1 LQSALSAHNLTI
13 MTLTLDIP
21 DTLAASLGA
30 HAADVQRV
38 IEESCAIESYRSG
51 KFSTAEVRE
60 FLGLGSRW
68 EAESFLAEHGAWP
81 DPTEE
86 EVLSDLANLRALRG
100 K

>member
-1 LQSALSAHNLTI
+1 
-13 MTLTLDIP
+13 MTVTLDIP
-21 DTLAASLGA
+21 DVLAASLGSA
-30 HAADVQRV
+30 VGEVHRAVA
-38 IEESCAIESYRSG
+38 EACAVESYRAG

-68 EAESFLAEHGAWP
+68 ETENFLSAHGAWP
-81 DPTEE
+81 APTEE

>member
-1 LQSALSAHNLTI
+1 
-13 MTLTLDIP
+13 MTVTLNIP
-21 DTLAASLGA
+21 DTLAASLGSQ
-30 HAADVQRV
+30 AADVQRV
-38 IEESCAIESYRSG
+38 IAEATALESYRSG

-60 FLGLGSRW
+60 FLGFGSRW
-68 EAESFLAEHGAWP
+68 ETEDFLSAHGAWP

>member
-1 LQSALSAHNLTI
+1 MTI
-13 MTLTLDIP
+13 TLDIP
-21 DTLAASLGA
+21 DALAASLGSQ
-30 HAADVQRV
+30 ADEVQRV
-38 IEESCAIESYRSG
+38 IAESCAIESYRSG

-68 EAESFLAEHGAWP
+68 ETEDFLAAHGAWP

-86 EVLSDLANLRALRG
+86 EVLSDLANLRALHG